1 MTTIRIRSP
10 SPVLPLLAACVVL
23 VVGLL
28 GPLGTAASP
37 AHADPADVD
46 ERYLAALSSHGITY
60 TSPEVGIAA
69 GHLVCTKLDGG
80 EAPTDV
86 AKDVM
91 NSSSLDGYH
100 AGYFVG
106 ASIGAYCPQYAGKT

>member
-1 MTTIRIRSP
+1 MTTTRIRSP
-10 SPVLPLLAACVVL
+10 CRVLSLLAARVVL
-23 VVGLL
+23 VVALL
-28 GPLGTAASP
+28 GHLGVAASI
-37 AHADPADVD
+37 AHADPANVD

-60 TSPEVGIAA
+60 TSPEVAIAA